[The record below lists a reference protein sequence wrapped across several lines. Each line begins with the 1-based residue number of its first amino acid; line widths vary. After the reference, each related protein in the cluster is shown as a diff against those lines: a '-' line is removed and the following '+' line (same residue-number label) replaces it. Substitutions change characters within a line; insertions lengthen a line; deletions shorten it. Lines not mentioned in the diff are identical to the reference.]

1 MFAEE
6 GAVGLSAWFA
16 LWQDYNSRG
25 IRSRDKWAEQYKAS
39 KHCNVSNAVST
50 ISQYVGAID
59 RAVKKYGSLA
69 KAKREHINWVNKA
82 DGYEF
87 ADITNFVKFAP
98 EGQRAKNDTKLNK
111 RAQKKKEL
119 MNAGFSAHAAET
131 ALNICGIK

>member
-1 MFAEE
+1 M
-6 GAVGLSAWFA
+6 GLSAWFS
-16 LWQDYNSRG
+16 LWQDYNSRN
-25 IRSRDKWAEQYKAS
+25 IRSVSKWAEQYKVS
-39 KHCNVSNAVST
+39 KHCNVSNSVST

-69 KAKREHINWVNKA
+69 NAKKEHIKWVNKA

-87 ADITNFVKFAP
+87 ADITNFMKFAP
-98 EGQRAKNDTKLNK
+98 AGQRAKNDVKPSK